1 MARQRGRN
9 GSIGRSGRPL
19 SVYRFVPVESWDLLL
34 GSELLSLSLSVLD
47 SARERHQST
56 GHLILES
63 DALSFEGDFGNPWGS
78 CSDYHHIAFAKSIS
92 DDHTVMIAH

>member
-34 GSELLSLSLSVLD
+34 GSELLSLSLSALD

-63 DALSFEGDFGNPWGS
+63 DALSFEGDSETLGDPAVTVITLLLQNPL
-78 CSDYHHIAFAKSIS
+78 
-92 DDHTVMIAH
+92 VMTTPS